1 MKTKNREKLNSL
13 PQRQKKYAKTKT
25 ALLHALLDALEI
37 QSLSEVKISSLAQK
51 AEVSEPTFFNYFDS
65 KSDMLVY
72 AIQMW
77 SIEMNALAMACEK
90 EATSYKESIKNIFVN
105 TAEQIAAHPQIM
117 REILSFQAQ
126 QKSCKVHE
134 ISDAE
139 KWCFFP
145 EIEGVEAIEGKGIE
159 SILPP
164 LIEKMIA
171 NDEIE
176 RTIDP
181 QLLFLMLS
189 SLFFGTS
196 LVMLQS
202 SPEHLPMM
210 LEAELNLLFERMTDA
225 KS

>member
-1 MKTKNREKLNSL
+1 MKTKNLEKFNHL

-25 ALLHALLDALEI
+25 ALLHALLKALET
-37 QSLSEVKISSLAQK
+37 QKLSEIKIKSLVQK
-51 AEVSEPTFFNYFDS
+51 AEVSEPTFFNYFES

-77 SIEMNALAMACEK
+77 SIEMNALAIACEK
-90 EATSYKESIKNIFVN
+90 EATSYKVTIKNILRN

-126 QKSCKVHE
+126 QNSCKVHE

-145 EIEGVEAIEGKGIE
+145 DIEGVEAIEGRGLE

-171 NDEIE
+171 HNEIE
-176 RTIDP
+176 PAIDP
-181 QLLFLMLS
+181 QLLFLMLA

-196 LVMLQS
+196 LLMLQK
-202 SPEHLPMM
+202 SPEHLPVS
-210 LEAELNLLFERMTDA
+210 LEAQLDLLFEKITDA

>member
-1 MKTKNREKLNSL
+1 MKTKNIEKLNTL

-25 ALLHALLDALEI
+25 ALLHALLDALER
-37 QSLSEVKISSLAQK
+37 QRLSEIKIKSLAQK

-77 SIEMNALAMACEK
+77 SIEMNALAMRCEK
-90 EATSYKESIKNIFVN
+90 EATSYKEIIKNIFLE
-105 TAEQIAAHPQIM
+105 TAKQIAEHPQIM
-117 REILSFQAQ
+117 REIISFQAQ
-126 QKSCKVHE
+126 NTMCKAHE

-145 EIEGVEAIEGKGIE
+145 EIEGVEAIEGRGLE
-159 SILPP
+159 SILPV

-171 NDEIE
+171 DAEIDSS
-176 RTIDP
+176 IDA
-181 QLLFLMLS
+181 QLLFVMLS

-196 LVMLQS
+196 LLMLQG
-202 SPEHLPMM
+202 SPEHLPAV
-210 LEAELNLLFERMTDA
+210 LEAELNLLFERITYA